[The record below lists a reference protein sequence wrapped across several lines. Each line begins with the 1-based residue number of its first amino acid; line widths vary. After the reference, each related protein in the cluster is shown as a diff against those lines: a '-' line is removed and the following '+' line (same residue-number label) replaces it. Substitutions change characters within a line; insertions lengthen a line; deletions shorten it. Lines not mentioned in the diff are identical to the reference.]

1 MDEETLV
8 SVVDKRD
15 DSRKL
20 FTNTSNQS
28 SFFVLFSLHNTL
40 VFVSMS
46 LVSTFEF
53 KFWLYHLALTNFP
66 IFLWFQVQVYH
77 DVQVLTKVSCQSFR
91 IDTVCEGCHSTY
103 ESTSFSG
110 LSLLSSFNRRFLGP
124 SQMCQFCVRNTVQSK
139 LKYMVELNILHVEL
153 VISIK
158 VLSLKG
164 NIDMLLVRIKP
175 APNNPHLVFLL
186 RNLRA

>member
-66 IFLWFQVQVYH
+66 IFLWF
-77 DVQVLTKVSCQSFR
+77 
-91 IDTVCEGCHSTY
+91 
-103 ESTSFSG
+103 
-110 LSLLSSFNRRFLGP
+110 
-124 SQMCQFCVRNTVQSK
+124 
-139 LKYMVELNILHVEL
+139 
-153 VISIK
+153 
-158 VLSLKG
+158 
-164 NIDMLLVRIKP
+164 
-175 APNNPHLVFLL
+175 
-186 RNLRA
+186 